1 MSHTHTS
8 NDTTKLRED
17 IERVRSTIN
26 DLISFDREMT
36 PYLGVGIS
44 DAVDDQKKLLRS
56 LEEQLWLSEPQDY
69 LNNLGENK
77 LDHITIILIENVLHD
92 ESSI

>member
-1 MSHTHTS
+1 MSHAHIS
-8 NDTTKLRED
+8 SETTKLRGE

-44 DAVDDQKKLLRS
+44 DAVEDQKKLLRS

-69 LNNLGENK
+69 LNNLGENQ
-77 LDHITIILIENVLHD
+77 LAYITINII
-92 ESSI
+92 

>member
-1 MSHTHTS
+1 MSHTYTS
-8 NDTTKLRED
+8 NDTTKLREE

-36 PYLGVGIS
+36 PYLGVGIG
-44 DAVDDQKKLLRS
+44 DAVEDQKKLLRS

-69 LNNLGENK
+69 LNNLGENQ
-77 LDHITIILIENVLHD
+77 LAYITINII
-92 ESSI
+92 